1 MPKLL
6 AEVYRL
12 QAEFTDLDAKERRLL
27 KMFAHLLE
35 SHYDVKEPRNRLTFE
50 EYERSQDGGSYSTA
64 CCKITEGA
72 LEGVQFPVGPGRED
86 GLTDATSNVMLVAL
100 HLVHLVP
107 GA

>member
-12 QAEFTDLDAKERRLL
+12 QAEFTELDAKERRLL

-50 EYERSQDGGSYSTA
+50 E
-64 CCKITEGA
+64 
-72 LEGVQFPVGPGRED
+72 
-86 GLTDATSNVMLVAL
+86 
-100 HLVHLVP
+100 
-107 GA
+107 